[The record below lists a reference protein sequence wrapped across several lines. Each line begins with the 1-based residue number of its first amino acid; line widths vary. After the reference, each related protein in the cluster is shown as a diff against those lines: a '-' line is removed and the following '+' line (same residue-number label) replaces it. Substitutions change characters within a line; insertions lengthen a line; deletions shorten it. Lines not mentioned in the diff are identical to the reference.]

1 MQKIISRKEAQKRN
15 LKRYFTGIK
24 CIKGHLSE
32 RITNCRHCVLCKKLQ
47 DKIHREKH
55 GPYKSSMKAHLWAK
69 LSSIKN
75 QKKSK
80 MASILEINLKEFH
93 DWYDKNYNGECY
105 YCGINIERYES
116 EKLFIKYKVPGH
128 RFGIDRM
135 NSQDTYNLNNIA
147 VCCSLCNSAK
157 SFVFEADEFK
167 EIARKYIRKLYG

>member
-1 MQKIISRKEAQKRN
+1 MQKIISRQEAKKRG
-15 LKRYFTGIK
+15 LKRYFIGLK
-24 CIKGHLSE
+24 CIRGHISE
-32 RITNCRHCVLCKKLQ
+32 RTTNDKHCITCKNIRS
-47 DKIHREKH
+47 KIHQEKH
-55 GPYKSSMKAHLWAK
+55 GPYKTKMRAHLWAL
-69 LSSIKN
+69 LSGIKY

-80 MASILEINLKEFH
+80 SASILKINLQEFQ

-105 YCGINIERYES
+105 YCGISIEKYES
-116 EKLFIKYKVPGH
+116 EKLFLKYKVPGH

-147 VCCSLCNSAK
+147 VCCSICNSAK